1 MKRLFHG
8 DPPKRLFT
16 FGSSYTEYD
25 WATWANILGFEL
37 KLKYDCQFYNFGK
50 GGAGNTYIS
59 NLISQT
65 DQYYNFN
72 ENDLVIVCWTSI
84 IFEDRWKDGEW
95 HCEGNVY
102 STYLDNPV
110 FDYKTRKCL
119 IDHTHFL
126 MRDLANIKL
135 VDNLLQS
142 KTRYHFLS
150 TEKLYNDTLFSSQ
163 DYHYK
168 ILIKNYKNV
177 LEKISPGYMD
187 VLWNN
192 DIGRKI
198 SYDSKSLHKYY
209 IDHHPSPI
217 EHFYYLLKTFEYEF
231 SSETKSVIKKTNE
244 AYKNLILE
252 VYHDIKKRTHPLRL
266 PKIDKIKYYS
276 GCKKLLICDPEEI
289 DFTIFVY

>member
-1 MKRLFHG
+1 MKRLFYG

-37 KLKYDCQFYNFGK
+37 KLKYDSQFYNFGK

-84 IFEDRWKDGEW
+84 IREDRWKYDKWNCDG
-95 HCEGNVY
+95 NI
-102 STYLDNPV
+102 YLANKV
-110 FDYKTRKCL
+110 FDAKTRRSL

-150 TEKLYNDTLFSSQ
+150 TEELYDDTLFLPQ
-163 DYHYK
+163 DDHYK
-168 ILIKNYKNV
+168 KLIKNYKNV
-177 LEKISPGYMD
+177 LEKISPGYME

-192 DIGRKI
+192 DLSKKM
-198 SYDSKSLHKYY
+198 SADSKSLHKYY
-209 IDHHPSPI
+209 TDGHPSPI

-231 SSETKSVIKKTNE
+231 SSETKSIVKKTYD

-252 VYHDIKKRTHPLRL
+252 VYDDIKQPTHPVNL
-266 PKIDKIKYYS
+266 PEINKIKWYS
-276 GCKKLLICDPEEI
+276 GCENLFICDPEKI
-289 DFTIFVY
+289 DLTIFVY

>member
-1 MKRLFHG
+1 MKRLFCD

-16 FGSSYTEYD
+16 FGSSYTEYN

-37 KLKYDCQFYNFGK
+37 KLKYDSQFYNFGK

-84 IFEDRWKDGEW
+84 IREDRWKYDKW
-95 HCEGNVY
+95 HCDGNI
-102 STYLDNPV
+102 YLADKI
-110 FDYKTRKCL
+110 FDVKTRKSL

-150 TEKLYNDTLFSSQ
+150 TEELYDDTLFSPQ
-163 DYHYK
+163 DDHYK
-168 ILIKNYKNV
+168 KLIKNYKNV
-177 LEKISPGYMD
+177 LEKISSGYME

-192 DIGRKI
+192 DLSKKM
-198 SYDSKSLHKYY
+198 SFDSKSLHKYY
-209 IDHHPSPI
+209 ADYHPSPI

-231 SSETKSVIKKTNE
+231 SSETKSIVKKTYD

-252 VYHDIKKRTHPLRL
+252 VYDDIKQPTHPLGL
-266 PKIDKIKYYS
+266 PEINKIKYYS
-276 GCKKLLICDPEEI
+276 GCEKLLICDPEEI
-289 DFTIFVY
+289 DSTIFVY